1 MLEIISA
8 GMLTTVQDGGRHGFQ
23 KFGVPVSGAM
33 DLHALATANILV
45 GNEQTEAA
53 LEMTLVG
60 CTVKLTQSAVFAVYG
75 GDFDLNLCGTPIEM
89 GRAYRASAGDIL
101 TVGGAKSG
109 CRAYLAVQGGFE
121 LEPVLQSCSTYLK
134 GSFGGYCGRALK
146 SGDCLNLRGASA
158 SIPNLAR
165 RFSPVWKLPAMKN
178 LRVVLGPQSDLF
190 SESGIATFLSESYK
204 ISPAS
209 DRMGYRL
216 DGRAIEF
223 AQGQDG
229 NIVSDGVTMGSI
241 QVTSGQPL
249 IMMADRQTT
258 GGYAKIATVI
268 SADLPICAQCKP
280 GDTVKFESVTIEQAQ
295 ALLRRR
301 NRELEELGTH

>member
-8 GMLTTVQDGGRHGFQ
+8 GMLTTIQDGGRRGFQ

-33 DLHALATANILV
+33 DLYALAVANILV
-45 GNEQTEAA
+45 DNEQTEAA

-60 CTVKLTQSAVFAVYG
+60 CTAKFTQSAVFAVCG
-75 GDFDLNLCGTPIEM
+75 GDFDLTLGGAPIEM
-89 GRAYRASAGDIL
+89 SRAYRANVGDIL
-101 TVGGAKSG
+101 AIGGAKSG

-121 LEPVLQSCSTYLK
+121 IEPVLESGSTYLK
-134 GSFGGYCGRALK
+134 GGFGGNFGRALK
-146 SGDCLNLRGASA
+146 AGDCLKLRGTDAPISDLT
-158 SIPNLAR
+158 N
-165 RFSPVWKLPAMKN
+165 RFAPIWRLPPVKN
-178 LRVVLGPQSDLF
+178 LRVVLGPQDDLF
-190 SESGIATFLSESYK
+190 SERGIATFLGENYK

-216 DGRAIEF
+216 EGEQIEF
-223 AQGQDG
+223 APEQDG
-229 NIVSDGVTMGSI
+229 NIISDGVTMGSI
-241 QVTSGQPL
+241 QVPAGKPL

-280 GDTVKFESVTIEQAQ
+280 GDTVKFELVTMQQAQ

-301 NRELEELGTH
+301 KRELNDLVF